1 MARPKKNKLQ
11 FDLSID
17 NFAKLSLAAFL
28 HPKFFVTSIPSF
40 KKTYTPAVT
49 FLLFNLSF
57 GSIVSVI
64 VQQLTDIKHP
74 SFFFA
79 ISQLIFIIPIFF
91 ISAVCLFLLFFA
103 IAKILG
109 GHGGLK
115 ETLNHFMF
123 SSLPLSFLGVPYLGN
138 LSILMMLVFT
148 ILSLKKV
155 HKYNLFLAVVTTA
168 LPILGLITLAVVSGV
183 GY

>member
-1 MARPKKNKLQ
+1 MARPKKIKLQ
-11 FDLSID
+11 FDLSIK

-28 HPKFFVTSIPSF
+28 HPKLFVASIPAF

-57 GSIVSVI
+57 GNIVAVI
-64 VQQLTDIKHP
+64 VRQAIDLNHP

-91 ISAVCLFLLFFA
+91 IGAVCFFVLLFA

-109 GHGGLK
+109 GQGSLK
-115 ETLNHFMF
+115 ETLNHLMF
-123 SSLPLSFLGVPYLGN
+123 SSLPLSFIGVSYFGD
-138 LSILMMLVFT
+138 LSILMMLVLT

-155 HKYNLFLAVVTTA
+155 HQYNLFLATVTAA
-168 LPILGLITLAVVSGV
+168 LPILGLITLAAVSGV